1 MAIARGQI
9 TLVDLTDSINLQGF
23 LTSSV
28 SKTQFLSTEGTFNP
42 SWTVAANQ
50 PVITAEMYEVGKANT
65 NNNLINDKM
74 VQKIQWYQTKGG
86 ARSEI
91 ISSTSGY
98 SLINNSA
105 GKPTQLKITSN
116 VMDRNNPGLKI
127 DCIISYKYNEAF
139 PVQEYKL
146 EIDYSLSVQ
155 GATGAD
161 GADSQHII
169 VNGEQVFKYT
179 NNFSGTPTPANIT
192 LTATKINT
200 TVTGKWQY
208 LNGSTWTD
216 CSTDASILNATTF
229 NVSPTFGTL
238 NGNGRSIRIRYIV
251 GSIYDE
257 ITIVKV
263 SDGAKGENGEA
274 GKDAYTVVLTNENH
288 SFSAENNGNI
298 SAVAST
304 TTEAIAYKGASK
316 ITPTIGALPTVNGL
330 TLSKNGAIIT
340 IQANTG
346 TSLADSGSFDIP
358 VTVDGKTFTK
368 SFSWSKSKKGNAGS
382 AGATGITVSLSKE
395 NVNIPCNQNGNPIS
409 SGWTNDT
416 ITTVKVYQGAT
427 LLSPTTAET
436 LSNKQFKLS
445 LGQATGCTAEIT
457 GANKDSVKLTN
468 LTQDS
473 GSVIINIEVKNE
485 QGQVM
490 TIQKNYTF
498 VKSKAGINSKLLS
511 LTASNDVFILNEDRS
526 AILNGANSITLTANA
541 QNLGGAFSWFYK
553 KDNGTETAWSGP
565 GSNGS
570 ATITWGTE
578 PFAKSVRS
586 LTIIVKRDGLVDSK
600 TISALSDGF
609 SPVLMDITTPNGYIF
624 RNGDAGN
631 NNDYL
636 ECVANLYKNGSEVA
650 ASNYR
655 WHFQNPAS
663 SSGWTEI
670 TSEHIDEGFF
680 TGTVNSKTLQ
690 VLSKA
695 VLNIEIFKCIATY
708 NGKDYT
714 AFVSLTDLT
723 DPYSTDLVALQ
734 GTTFK
739 NGIGSTTV
747 RCDTYNN
754 YGLVDSSKLT
764 YRWSLYNKN
773 GEKVDAPGV
782 SNATTQAVTV
792 SANQINITGTLVCEV
807 SDKNPNTGI
816 SLYYTAKDLDA
827 MAVEEKEE
835 VFLRVNSEGGPLRWK
850 FRSIIA
856 KN

>member
-1 MAIARGQI
+1 M
-9 TLVDLTDSINLQGF
+9 
-23 LTSSV
+23 
-28 SKTQFLSTEGTFNP
+28 
-42 SWTVAANQ
+42 
-50 PVITAEMYEVGKANT
+50 
-65 NNNLINDKM
+65 
-74 VQKIQWYQTKGG
+74 
-86 ARSEI
+86 
-91 ISSTSGY
+91 
-98 SLINNSA
+98 
-105 GKPTQLKITSN
+105 
-116 VMDRNNPGLKI
+116 
-127 DCIISYKYNEAF
+127 
-139 PVQEYKL
+139 
-146 EIDYSLSVQ
+146 
-155 GATGAD
+155 
-161 GADSQHII
+161 
-169 VNGEQVFKYT
+169 
-179 NNFSGTPTPANIT
+179 
-192 LTATKINT
+192 
-200 TVTGKWQY
+200 
-208 LNGSTWTD
+208 
-216 CSTDASILNATTF
+216 
-229 NVSPTFGTL
+229 
-238 NGNGRSIRIRYIV
+238 
-251 GSIYDE
+251 
-257 ITIVKV
+257 
-263 SDGAKGENGEA
+263 
-274 GKDAYTVVLTNENH
+274 
-288 SFSAENNGNI
+288 
-298 SAVAST
+298 
-304 TTEAIAYKGASK
+304 
-316 ITPTIGALPTVNGL
+316 
-330 TLSKNGAIIT
+330 
-340 IQANTG
+340 
-346 TSLADSGSFDIP
+346 
-358 VTVDGKTFTK
+358 
-368 SFSWSKSKKGNAGS
+368 
-382 AGATGITVSLSKE
+382 
-395 NVNIPCNQNGNPIS
+395 
-409 SGWTNDT
+409 
-416 ITTVKVYQGAT
+416 
-427 LLSPTTAET
+427 
-436 LSNKQFKLS
+436 
-445 LGQATGCTAEIT
+445 
-457 GANKDSVKLTN
+457 
-468 LTQDS
+468 TQDS

-490 TIQKNYTF
+490 TVQKNYTF

-511 LTASNDVFILNEDRS
+511 LTASNDVFILNENRS

-650 ASNYR
+650 ASRYR
-655 WHFQNPAS
+655 WYFQNPAS
-663 SSGWTEI
+663 TSGWTEI

-680 TGTVNSKTLQ
+680 TGAVNGKTLQ

-773 GEKVDAPGV
+773 GEKVNAPGI

-816 SLYYTAKDLDA
+816 SLYYTARDLDA